1 MTNALALSA
10 SAFSA
15 DPAAHLAFAHE
26 LEALATRLRDV
37 TVRIHAGSGRYDAVG
52 AGVLWPTGARR
63 LVVTNAHV
71 VRAGR
76 GKIVGVETAD
86 GRVVEGTVVAR
97 DCELDLAAIGL
108 PDALSDWPSPATL
121 GDARSVRVGEIVVA
135 LGHPMGVAGSLS
147 FGVLH
152 AKPND
157 EASWIRADIRL
168 APGNSGGPL
177 ATLDGSVIG
186 VNCMVASGLGIAIPT
201 HVVDGFV
208 REGAA
213 AVS

>member
-1 MTNALALSA
+1 MTNALALPA

-15 DPAAHLAFAHE
+15 HPAVHLAFAHE
-26 LEALATRLRDV
+26 LEALAMRLRDV
-37 TVRIHAGSGRYDAVG
+37 TVRIHTRAARYDAVG
-52 AGVLWPTGARR
+52 AGVLWPPRARR

-76 GKIVGVETAD
+76 GDLVGVETAD
-86 GRVVEGTVVAR
+86 GRVVEGAVAAR
-97 DCELDLAAIGL
+97 DCERDLAAIVL
-108 PDALSDWPSPATL
+108 PEAAGDWPAPVVL
-121 GDARSVRVGEIVVA
+121 GDARGVRVGEIVVA
-135 LGHPMGVAGSLS
+135 LGHPMGVGGALS

-157 EASWIRADIRL
+157 DASWLRADIRL

-186 VNCMVASGLGIAIPT
+186 VNCMVASGLGIAIPA
-201 HVVDGFV
+201 HVVDEFV

-213 AVS
+213 VS